1 MVLKLLCPFCVGWK
15 KYRNFLGQWFFCY
28 VEPFFQVSF
37 LSLFYIK
44 NFNFLLF
51 VESFVING
59 NSSVWSF
66 YNIPTDEFPMMAVES
81 QMRSV
86 KLSSF
91 KEENE
96 EVWRNGGDSE
106 KSFDLVGV
114 EWNHLGSVANKILTN
129 RSVPE
134 WKSKIFKYFY
144 KAFNFIRT
152 WVQYGILLKKRK
164 SPTKVKNWTS
174 KISIEDESW
183 MFLS

>member
-1 MVLKLLCPFCVGWK
+1 M
-15 KYRNFLGQWFFCY
+15 
-28 VEPFFQVSF
+28 EPFFQVSF

-44 NFNFLLF
+44 NLIFLLF

-66 YNIPTDEFPMMAVES
+66 YNIPTDGFPMMAVES

-114 EWNHLGSVANKILTN
+114 E
-129 RSVPE
+129 
-134 WKSKIFKYFY
+134 
-144 KAFNFIRT
+144 
-152 WVQYGILLKKRK
+152 
-164 SPTKVKNWTS
+164 
-174 KISIEDESW
+174 
-183 MFLS
+183 